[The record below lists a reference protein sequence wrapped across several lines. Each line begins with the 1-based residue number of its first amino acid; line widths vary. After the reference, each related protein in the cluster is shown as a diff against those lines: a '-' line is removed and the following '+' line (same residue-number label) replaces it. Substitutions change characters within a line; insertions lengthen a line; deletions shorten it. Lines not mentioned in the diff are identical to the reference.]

1 MPWLSKYLFG
11 KYDRKLR
18 TKRLIHLVI
27 IIKLI
32 IIYISIFYSET
43 RIKTNKN
50 LHSFY
55 WSLGT
60 VSLETVDQLAVQTPD
75 VAKVSYVTEKI
86 VGNYLHFTCVY
97 FEKAIIITKHR
108 HLKIFVMS

>member
-1 MPWLSKYLFG
+1 M
-11 KYDRKLR
+11 
-18 TKRLIHLVI
+18 
-27 IIKLI
+27 
-32 IIYISIFYSET
+32 
-43 RIKTNKN
+43 
-50 LHSFY
+50 
-55 WSLGT
+55 
-60 VSLETVDQLAVQTPD
+60 SLETVDQLAVQTPD